1 MITDNNLTNQLPK
14 AIQSIFNE
22 LNILHY
28 LRQAGITKAKGYSV
42 GFIFTYI
49 FSLVFEGK
57 SLFRLLQSRKGQD
70 GPRKDA
76 IYRFYDDPKKNW
88 RRFLLSL
95 SASVISK
102 ISSLTRHDRPKVLVL
117 DDSAYKR
124 DRSKKVELLARCF
137 DHSGT
142 TPGFYK
148 GFRMLTLGWTDGA
161 TFMPVDFSL
170 LSSSKKNNRLSDAKE
185 GIDKR
190 TSGYKRRAEAVKKA
204 PAVIPDMVKR
214 ALSSGIQASYILMD
228 SWFTQQ
234 PLIKDLTD
242 MGIDVIGMVKK
253 TNQRYLVG
261 DRYVS
266 LKDLYTLA
274 APKGGSS
281 SILRSIH
288 TEMANG
294 IKVKIVFVRNRNK
307 KRDWLAVLSTDRT
320 LSDKEIIRIYGMR
333 WDIEVFFKTTKS
345 LLKLQSEHQSRSYD
359 SLIAHTTIVFVRYIV
374 LSWQNRCSSDERT
387 LGGMFYE
394 LCDEV
399 NELDWAVALQTLIS
413 LLDEISQ
420 KVTEK
425 LKRFID
431 CQVQQWAA
439 CLPCYIKGYLPQLNC
454 ES

>member
-1 MITDNNLTNQLPK
+1 MITDNNLNNQLPK
-14 AIQSIFNE
+14 AIYSIFKE
-22 LNILHY
+22 LHILHY
-28 LRQAGITKAKGYSV
+28 LRKAGITKAKGYSA
-42 GFIFTYI
+42 GFLFTFIFN
-49 FSLVFEGK
+49 LVFEGK
-57 SLFRLLQSRKGQD
+57 NFFQLLQSRKGQD
-70 GPRKDA
+70 GPRKDT

-102 ISSLTRHDRPKVLVL
+102 VSSLTQHGRSKVLVL

-124 DRSKKVELLARCF
+124 NRSKKVELLANCF

-161 TFMPVDFSL
+161 TFMPLDFSL
-170 LSSSKKNNRLSDAKE
+170 LSSSKESNRLSGIRQ

-190 TSGYKRRAEAVKKA
+190 TSGYKRRAEAIKKA
-204 PAVIPDMVKR
+204 PAVIPDMVRR
-214 ALSSGIQASYILMD
+214 ALGNGVQASYILMD

-234 PLIKDLTD
+234 PLVKDLTSL
-242 MGIDVIGMVKK
+242 GIDVIGMVKK
-253 TNQRYLVG
+253 TNQRYLVDG
-261 DRYVS
+261 HYVS
-266 LKDLYTLA
+266 LKELYTLA

-281 SILRSIH
+281 AILRSIH
-288 TEMANG
+288 TTMANG
-294 IKVKIVFVRNRNK
+294 VAVKIVFVRNRNK
-307 KRDWLAVLSTDRT
+307 KREWLAVLSTDCL

-333 WDIEVFFKTTKS
+333 WDIEVFFKATKS
-345 LLKLQSEHQSRSYD
+345 LLKLQSEHQGRSYD

-374 LSWQNRCSSDERT
+374 LSWQNRCGSDQRT
-387 LGGMFYE
+387 LGGLFYE

-399 NELDWAVALQTLIS
+399 NELDWAAALQTLLS
-413 LLDEISQ
+413 LLEEISQ
-420 KVTEK
+420 KATK
-425 LKRFID
+425 RLKTFID

-439 CLPCYIKGYLPQLNC
+439 CLPSYIKGYLPQLNC